1 MIWIDTNLVKTN
13 KADKKIIKKRLV
25 KSKWRL
31 MKKGFIDE
39 KNKMI
44 ILDKDG
50 NLSSNF
56 IEREYFKLENN
67 LANFYLKYNEY
78 YRSQSEDRFGYK
90 TLLDDL
96 RVNFDRVDT
105 KNLSTTARR
114 KNQARILDNKEG
126 LERYYDVKREILAID
141 SRTNVI
147 VQNFHLNIMAAKYLF
162 EENISAY
169 LQGAYL
175 ANKKKIYEEEYQVNM
190 KKVFEDIRKN
200 YSGKYLEEEI
210 NG

>member
-1 MIWIDTNLVKTN
+1 MTKINVGLIESN

-44 ILDKDG
+44 IRDQDG
-50 NLSSNF
+50 QISSNF
-56 IEREYFKLENN
+56 IEKEYFKLENN
-67 LANFYLKYNEY
+67 IANFYLKYNKFY
-78 YRSQSEDRFGYK
+78 TAQSEKRFEYK
-90 TLLDDL
+90 TMLDDL
-96 RVNFDRVDT
+96 RMNFDRVNT
-105 KNLSTTARR
+105 KNLTTIQRR
-114 KNQARILDNKEG
+114 RNQERILDNKEG
-126 LERYYDVKREILAID
+126 LKKYYEVKKEILAID
-141 SRTNVI
+141 SFTNVI
-147 VQNFHLNIMAAKYLF
+147 VQNIHLNIMTAKYLF

-175 ANKKKIYEEEYQVNM
+175 ANKKKAYEDEYQINI

-200 YSGKYLEEEI
+200 YVGKYLEEEI
-210 NG
+210 DG

>member
-78 YRSQSEDRFGYK
+78 YRSQSESRFGYK

-114 KNQARILDNKEG
+114 KNQERILDNKEG

>member
-1 MIWIDTNLVKTN
+1 MIWINTNLVKTN
-13 KADKKIIKKRLV
+13 KDDKKIIKKRLV

-78 YRSQSEDRFGYK
+78 YRVQSEDRFGYK

>member
-1 MIWIDTNLVKTN
+1 MIEIYTSLVKTN
-13 KADKKIIKKRLV
+13 KADKKIIKKRLA

-67 LANFYLKYNEY
+67 LANFYLKYNKFY
-78 YRSQSEDRFGYK
+78 SGQSEARFGYK

-126 LERYYDVKREILAID
+126 LERYYEVKREILAID
-141 SRTNVI
+141 SRANVI

>member
-1 MIWIDTNLVKTN
+1 MIWINTNLVKTN

-78 YRSQSEDRFGYK
+78 YRAQSEDRFGYK

>member
-1 MIWIDTNLVKTN
+1 MTKINVGLIQSN
-13 KADKKIIKKRLV
+13 KDDKKIIKKRLV

-44 ILDKDG
+44 IQDQDG
-50 NLSSNF
+50 QISSNF
-56 IEREYFKLENN
+56 IEKEYFKLENN
-67 LANFYLKYNEY
+67 IANFYLKYNKFY
-78 YRSQSEDRFGYK
+78 TAQSEKRFEYK
-90 TLLDDL
+90 TMLDDL
-96 RVNFDRVDT
+96 RVNFDRVNT
-105 KNLSTTARR
+105 KNLTTIQRR
-114 KNQARILDNKEG
+114 RNQERILDNKEG
-126 LERYYDVKREILAID
+126 LKKYYEVKKEILAID
-141 SRTNVI
+141 SYTNVI
-147 VQNFHLNIMAAKYLF
+147 VQNIHLNIMTAKYLF

-175 ANKKKIYEEEYQVNM
+175 ANKKKAYEDEYQINI

>member
-1 MIWIDTNLVKTN
+1 MIRVYTGLVETN

-39 KNKMI
+39 KNNMI

-50 NLSSNF
+50 QLSSNF

-78 YRSQSEDRFGYK
+78 YMSQSKDRFGYK

-105 KNLSTTARR
+105 KILPTKARR

-126 LERYYDVKREILAID
+126 LKRYYDVKREILTID
-141 SRTNVI
+141 SHTNVI

-162 EENISAY
+162 EENMSAY

-175 ANKKKIYEEEYQVNM
+175 ANKKKIYEDEYQVNI
-190 KKVFEDIRKN
+190 KKVFEDIRRN

-210 NG
+210 DG

>member
-1 MIWIDTNLVKTN
+1 M
-13 KADKKIIKKRLV
+13 
-25 KSKWRL
+25 
-31 MKKGFIDE
+31 
-39 KNKMI
+39 
-44 ILDKDG
+44 
-50 NLSSNF
+50 
-56 IEREYFKLENN
+56 
-67 LANFYLKYNEY
+67 
-78 YRSQSEDRFGYK
+78 
-90 TLLDDL
+90 
-96 RVNFDRVDT
+96 
-105 KNLSTTARR
+105 
-114 KNQARILDNKEG
+114 
-126 LERYYDVKREILAID
+126 
-141 SRTNVI
+141 I

>member
-1 MIWIDTNLVKTN
+1 MTKINVGLIESN

-44 ILDKDG
+44 IRDQDG
-50 NLSSNF
+50 QISSNF
-56 IEREYFKLENN
+56 IEKEYFKLENN
-67 LANFYLKYNEY
+67 IANFYLKYNKFY
-78 YRSQSEDRFGYK
+78 TAQSEKRFEYK
-90 TLLDDL
+90 TMLDDL
-96 RVNFDRVDT
+96 RMNFDRVNT
-105 KNLSTTARR
+105 KNLTTIQRR
-114 KNQARILDNKEG
+114 RNQERILDNKEG
-126 LERYYDVKREILAID
+126 LKKYYEVKKEILAID
-141 SRTNVI
+141 SFTNVI
-147 VQNFHLNIMAAKYLF
+147 VQNIHLNIMTAKYLF

-175 ANKKKIYEEEYQVNM
+175 ANKKKAYEDEYQINI

>member
-1 MIWIDTNLVKTN
+1 MIWINTNLVKTN
-13 KADKKIIKKRLV
+13 KDDKKIIKKRLV

-78 YRSQSEDRFGYK
+78 Y
-90 TLLDDL
+90 
-96 RVNFDRVDT
+96 
-105 KNLSTTARR
+105 LSL
-114 KNQARILDNKEG
+114 IH
-126 LERYYDVKREILAID
+126 I
-141 SRTNVI
+141 
-147 VQNFHLNIMAAKYLF
+147 
-162 EENISAY
+162 
-169 LQGAYL
+169 
-175 ANKKKIYEEEYQVNM
+175 
-190 KKVFEDIRKN
+190 
-200 YSGKYLEEEI
+200 
-210 NG
+210 